1 MKSGNALDPGGTKP
15 VFIEAPMLH
24 WRDTMF
30 AYNDRGSILF
40 SSNGLALH
48 YARESMFSDFV
59 DQAGLY
65 Q

>member
-1 MKSGNALDPGGTKP
+1 
-15 VFIEAPMLH
+15 MLH

-48 YARESMFSDFV
+48 YARESMFSGFV